1 MALLPACRV
10 WVSQTVITA
19 FQQWETQTREEDQKE
34 IPKEQN
40 YQLNS
45 SKTQA
50 ESFRGEEVFWFH
62 HRPERI
68 LRLQRRDSNLMSQRF
83 N

>member
-50 ESFRGEEVFWFH
+50 ESFKGGRKCFGFIADQNVFWDYNV
-62 HRPERI
+62 ET
-68 LRLQRRDSNLMSQRF
+68 
-83 N
+83 

>member
-34 IPKEQN
+34 IPEKLN
-40 YQLNS
+40 YQLTS

-50 ESFRGEEVFWFH
+50 ESFRGKKCFGFITDQNVFWVDNV
-62 HRPERI
+62 ETQI
-68 LRLQRRDSNLMSQRF
+68 
-83 N
+83 